1 MAVVRFE
8 ILVYNLSQKK
18 LVCAN
23 SFKSFNF
30 RWNISI
36 AKNFVQEKKRL
47 HKKLKLVIF
56 LFQKEKR
63 AMISCMC
70 ELSMISHLIF
80 QK

>member
-36 AKNFVQEKKRL
+36 AKNFVQEKKDYI
-47 HKKLKLVIF
+47 K
-56 LFQKEKR
+56 
-63 AMISCMC
+63 S
-70 ELSMISHLIF
+70 
-80 QK
+80 

>member
-47 HKKLKLVIF
+47 HKKLKPVIF
-56 LFQKEKR
+56 LFQREKR

-70 ELSMISHLIF
+70 ELSMISH
-80 QK
+80 